1 MTDLFVASLNSILAS
16 YRTSVDARTG
26 HPLSLGATI
35 MKQQMASF
43 VLTAIE

>member
-26 HPLSLGATI
+26 RRLGPGATI
-35 MKQQMASF
+35 S
-43 VLTAIE
+43 